1 MKKSAIVLA
10 VALGVF
16 TVALTGC
23 IGNVEIPDLTK
34 STIEN
39 AKMSLDKRNLLIYV
53 VDKIPSNDVSEGL
66 ICKQDPLALSDVK
79 RGSTVKV
86 WISTGPDKVEIPRMD
101 NANLNDVLR
110 KLAELGLYSNVE
122 FVYSDAVAKDLVISV
137 DPAPGTKV
145 DKDTYVKVQVSMGSE
160 PLKTVEVPR
169 VTGMSKANAEAKIKE
184 AGLEAKFVYRVSTEY
199 YEGTLYYQ
207 TPKEGSIVP
216 KGSAVTVYIASV
228 LD

>member
-16 TVALTGC
+16 AVVFTGC
-23 IGNVEIPDLTK
+23 IGNVEVPDLTK

-53 VDKIPSNDVSEGL
+53 VDKVPSDDVDEGL

-86 WISTGPDKVEIPRMD
+86 WISTGPNKVEIPRVD

-110 KLAELGLYSNVE
+110 SIAVLGLYSNVE
-122 FVYSDAVAKDLVISV
+122 FVYSDEVAKDMVISV

-145 DKDTYVKVQVSMGSE
+145 DKDTYVKIKVSMGSE
-160 PLKTVEVPR
+160 PVKTVEVPK
-169 VTGMSKANAEAKIKE
+169 VTGMGKASAESKLKE

-207 TPKEGSIVP
+207 TPKAGSVVP